1 MSEKWTGL
9 AMVYAVSVATSAAR
23 MPSEL
28 EREIYLNERR
38 FQIIAQCREDAL
50 ADDEAAGVADA
61 AIAKARGLLKG
72 FLARRRRGAAERA

>member
-23 MPSEL
+23 MTSEL

-50 ADDEAAGVADA
+50 AEDEAAGVADA
-61 AIAKARGLLKG
+61 AIAKARGLIAG
-72 FLARRRRGAAERA
+72 FLSRRA